1 MADLFYVP
9 AAPPPMEADG
19 EPIPCPRCG
28 RIYERSLPGVPGHV
42 PGASDRLCPP
52 MDQRSKPDRDA
63 RARKARRRGR

>member
-1 MADLFYVP
+1 MPNLFGVP
-9 AAPPPMEADG
+9 AAPPPMSAEG

-28 RIYERSLPGVPGHV
+28 RIYERPLPGVPGHV

-52 MDQRSKPDRDA
+52 MDKRPSAERDA